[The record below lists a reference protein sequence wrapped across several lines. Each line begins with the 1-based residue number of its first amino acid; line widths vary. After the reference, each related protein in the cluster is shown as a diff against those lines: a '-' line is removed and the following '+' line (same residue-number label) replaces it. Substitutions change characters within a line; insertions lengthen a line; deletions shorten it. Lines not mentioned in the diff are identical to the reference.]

1 MIRLFAFVMAVVL
14 TLLTFSST
22 CLAYGSVPLRF
33 AITPFRSSDSVQV
46 RFERDR
52 EGHSQNDWDSSFR
65 PSELAGLDLAAL
77 DGAAAR
83 PIHFT
88 IAREPGRIDCT
99 GTGAAATAH
108 GTCGATAD
116 ADFLALLNRHG
127 IGQPNDDQLLG
138 LIALNVHRNL
148 IEALAAARFPTPS
161 IGQLIELTAVGVTPD
176 YIRGLEAAGYR
187 PQSLDGLVQFAA
199 LKITPEFIGSYIR
212 AGYSGLQPEELVQLK
227 ALDIKPEFI
236 AGFERIGYR
245 HLPVETLVQL
255 KALNITP
262 EFVRSVQQGGPL
274 PSPERLVELRAIGRD
289 FLNH

>member
-1 MIRLFAFVMAVVL
+1 MTRLFAFAVAVIL

-22 CLAYGSVPLRF
+22 CLALGPVPLRF
-33 AITPFRSSDSVQV
+33 AITPSRISDSVQV

-52 EGHSQNDWDSSFR
+52 EGRSQNDWDSSFR
-65 PSELAGLDLAAL
+65 VSELSGLDLAAL
-77 DGAAAR
+77 DGTTAR
-83 PIHFT
+83 PIHFA
-88 IAREPGRIDCT
+88 IVREPGRIDCA
-99 GTGAAATAH
+99 GTGAGAVAH
-108 GTCGATAD
+108 GTCSASPD
-116 ADFLALLNRHG
+116 AGFLALLSRHG
-127 IGQPNDDQLLG
+127 IGQPNEDQLLG

-161 IGQLIELTAVGVTPD
+161 VGQLIALTAVGVTPE
-176 YIRGLEAAGYR
+176 YIRGLGAAGYR
-187 PQSLDGLVQFAA
+187 PQTLDGLVQFAA

-212 AGYSGLQPEELVQLK
+212 AGYSGLHPEELIQLK
-227 ALDIKPEFI
+227 AMNITPDFI

-274 PSPERLVELRAIGRD
+274 PSPERLVELRTVGRD
-289 FLNH
+289 SGNH